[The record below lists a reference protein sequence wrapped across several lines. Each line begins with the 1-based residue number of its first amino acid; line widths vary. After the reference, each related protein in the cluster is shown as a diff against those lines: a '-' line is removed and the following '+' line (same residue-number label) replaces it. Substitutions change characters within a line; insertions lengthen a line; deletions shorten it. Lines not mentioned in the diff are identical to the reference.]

1 MSRQRWSARAAV
13 LGALVL
19 GTLAL
24 DAGSPAWAKNPWEEL
39 MGRKPR
45 TWADPQGRFSID
57 LPLGWQAQVN
67 PEQPVVDFWKR
78 HPDHGAVAHAS
89 VQMKSVPPGVKV
101 AHYALHVNQD
111 VKKSAPN
118 YRVLAEQRLD
128 LSGVPAVRTVFTYNE
143 RGNAALVNEVDQ
155 FVLVRGERAFVLTF
169 EYAAGAR
176 PIFEEDFAYM
186 AHGFAANAP
195 GEEGVVGSGGGK
207 SRRKIR
213 EGEMINPDVL
223 RY

>member
-1 MSRQRWSARAAV
+1 MSAPGRTARVAL

-19 GTLAL
+19 GAT
-24 DAGSPAWAKNPWEEL
+24 SPAGAANPWEEL

-45 TWADPQGRFSID
+45 TWADPKGRFSLD
-57 LPLGWQAQVN
+57 LPLGWTAQVSDDA
-67 PEQPVVDFWKR
+67 PMVDFWKQ
-78 HPDHGAVAHAS
+78 HPDSGAVAHLS
-89 VQMKSVPPGVKV
+89 VQMKSVPPGVKT

-111 VKKSAPN
+111 VKKSAPG
-118 YRVLAEQRLD
+118 YRVLAEQRLE
-128 LSGVPAVRTVFTYNE
+128 LSGVPAIRTVFTYNE

-155 FVLVRGERAFVLTF
+155 LVLVQGERAFVLTF

-176 PIFEEDFAYM
+176 PIFEEDFAFM
-186 AHGFAANAP
+186 AKGFSPRAP
-195 GEEGVVGSGGGK
+195 GSEGVVGTGK